1 MCELGTIPLQGAE
14 SLAEA
19 IAVFSV
25 YDSFHPYISVF
36 LCVTG
41 TIMNIIT
48 VAVLT
53 RPSMISPVNVLLSAV
68 AICDIIVM
76 SSVFVFVAHFQLI
89 ALKRCDPSDFTLNW
103 ALFMYVHAQTSVIF
117 HATSIWLTVLLAQIR
132 VLTIRRATKLPTEA
146 LSVRATAFISFV
158 VLIVVVAVNVPN
170 FMTTEIANYTAS
182 EFLSCAQ
189 GSENG
194 TDVLPDHASLPV
206 FVAVPSADCDLFQLA
221 LWTNGLFF
229 KVVPCAMLTV
239 SIIALLRIIS
249 DVAHRRRSL
258 AQLMNKKKVPRDHT
272 TPMLVAVL
280 SIFLLAE
287 LPQGV
292 LHIGKVVFT
301 HETFHQQIY
310 QPLGNVMD
318 LLSLVNSAVNFII
331 YCAMSR
337 KFRIVF
343 IQMIV
348 PCIPRCF
355 NYKLQYGADFDME
368 RSQRPSAITDYTK
381 TEQLALTSQRASTS
395 SSLHPTQTA
404 FLKSL
409 HSGGYNN
416 GGVSTAT
423 SAGRSSFLQVPGA
436 SSARMS
442 VDDRTGH
449 SERSSSLAIHE
460 LSLRIPELRETRA
473 TWKWRDV
480 LPGFRPVRSLRSLWS
495 RFHHRS
501 SLVPNITL
509 NSFKQD
515 IMSETI
521 QSSPERRVAQLRM
534 ECIPPPGI

>member
-1 MCELGTIPLQGAE
+1 MCELGTIPLRGAE

-19 IAVFSV
+19 ISIFSF
-25 YDSFHPYISVF
+25 YDTFHPYISVF

-53 RPSMISPVNVLLSAV
+53 RPTMISPVNILLSAV
-68 AICDIIVM
+68 AVCDIIVM
-76 SSVFVFVAHFQLI
+76 SSVFLFVVHFQLI

-103 ALFMYVHAQTSVIF
+103 ALFMYFHAQTSVIF

-146 LSVRATAFISFV
+146 LSVRATALISFV
-158 VLIVVVAVNVPN
+158 VLAVVVAVNIPN

-206 FVAVPSADCDLFQLA
+206 FVAVPSGDCDLFQLA

-229 KVVPCAMLTV
+229 KVLPCAMLTA
-239 SIIALLRIIS
+239 SIVALLRIIS
-249 DVAHRRRSL
+249 EVAHRRRSL

-280 SIFLLAE
+280 SIFLVAE
-287 LPQGV
+287 LPQGI

-301 HETFHQQIY
+301 HGTYHQQIY

-343 IQMIV
+343 MQLIA

-355 NYKLQYGADFDME
+355 NYKFQYGTDFDLE

-395 SSLHPTQTA
+395 SALHPSQAA
-404 FLKSL
+404 FLSRMQ
-409 HSGGYNN
+409 SGYLDG
-416 GGVSTAT
+416 GGVSNAT
-423 SAGRSSFLQVPGA
+423 SGGRSSFLQVPGA

-442 VDDRTGH
+442 FDDRTIH

-460 LSLRIPELRETRA
+460 LSMRIPEMRETRA
-473 TWKWRDV
+473 TWKWRD
-480 LPGFRPVRSLRSLWS
+480 LISDIHPFRSLRSLWS
-495 RFHHRS
+495 RVRHRP
-501 SLVPNITL
+501 SLIPNITL
-509 NSFKQD
+509 NSFKQE

-521 QSSPERRVAQLRM
+521 SSSPERRVVQLKM
-534 ECIPPPGI
+534 ECGPPHGI

>member
-1 MCELGTIPLQGAE
+1 MCELGTIPLHGAE

-19 IAVFSV
+19 IAVFSS
-25 YDSFHPYISVF
+25 YDSIHPYISVF

-76 SSVFVFVAHFQLI
+76 SSVFVFVVHFQLI

-132 VLTIRRATKLPTEA
+132 VLTIRKATKLPTEA
-146 LSVRATAFISFV
+146 LSVRATALISFIT
-158 VLIVVVAVNVPN
+158 LIVVVAVNIPN

-182 EFLSCAQ
+182 EFLSCIQ
-189 GSENG
+189 QSEN
-194 TDVLPDHASLPV
+194 DLPV

-239 SIIALLRIIS
+239 SIIALLKIIS

-287 LPQGV
+287 FP
-292 LHIGKVVFT
+292 
-301 HETFHQQIY
+301 QIY

-343 IQMIV
+343 IQMIA

-395 SSLHPTQTA
+395 SSLHPSQAA
-404 FLKSL
+404 FLSRL
-409 HSGGYNN
+409 HSGYTD
-416 GGVSTAT
+416 GGVSSAT
-423 SAGRSSFLQVPGA
+423 SGGRSSFLQVPGGTS

-442 VDDRTGH
+442 FDDRTVH

-473 TWKWRDV
+473 NWKWRDV
-480 LPGFRPVRSLRSLWS
+480 IPVFRPFRSLRNFVI
-495 RFHHRS
+495 RIRHRS
-501 SLVPNITL
+501 PLVPNITL
-509 NSFKQD
+509 NSFKQ
-515 IMSETI
+515 S
-521 QSSPERRVAQLRM
+521 
-534 ECIPPPGI
+534 